1 MFEQK
6 RSAGWG
12 VSWAGIVLVVV
23 FVIVVFWIFK
33 QNPPEASGTVE
44 KKPMWTTGTIVSGP
58 LEVEAGGVLTFP
70 MNLNKKSALDVSF
83 FTGDSQ
89 RRLGLVIVRKIV
101 QDHGGRVEVGN
112 RPEPFPLPEMPG
124 SDEGGAV
131 ANDVPGAY
139 VNVLF
144 AKLEKSDDN
153 FSVPAT
159 KKEIRLDNAPTAH
172 DVGT

>member
-89 RRLGLVIVRKIV
+89 RRLGLVIVNAADLERWKAGEEVKLVTQTGTVPRGIV
-101 QDHGGRVEVGN
+101 KRMMEPGN
-112 RPEPFPLPEMPG
+112 YVIVLDNRMNQETMRIPE
-124 SDEGGAV
+124 S
-131 ANDVPGAY
+131 
-139 VNVLF
+139 
-144 AKLEKSDDN
+144 N
-153 FSVPAT
+153 FSV
-159 KKEIRLDNAPTAH
+159 E
-172 DVGT
+172 

>member
-44 KKPMWTTGTIVSGP
+44 KKPMWTTGTLVSGP

-70 MNLNKKSALDVSF
+70 MNLNKKSALDLSF

-89 RRLGLVIVRKIV
+89 RRLGLVIVNAADLDRWKAGEEVKLVTQTGTVPRGIVKRKMDPGNYVIV
-101 QDHGGRVEVGN
+101 LDN
-112 RPEPFPLPEMPG
+112 RMNQETMRIPE
-124 SDEGGAV
+124 S
-131 ANDVPGAY
+131 
-139 VNVLF
+139 
-144 AKLEKSDDN
+144 N
-153 FSVPAT
+153 FSVQ
-159 KKEIRLDNAPTAH
+159 
-172 DVGT
+172 